1 VARVKIQLDEAIAQ
15 DTGVLKS
22 DTPLFERI
30 IHALKGVFDPEL
42 PVNVY
47 DLGLIYGLD
56 VSNEGHVHI
65 TMTLT
70 APNCPVA
77 DQIPRDIAAAVQA
90 VEGVV
95 DVDVK
100 LVWEPKWTK
109 DKMSDAAKIELGL
122 F

>member
-1 VARVKIQLDEAIAQ
+1 MPKVTIQIDENIRQ
-15 DTGVLKS
+15 DKGILTS
-22 DTPLFERI
+22 DAPLFERI
-30 IHALKGVFDPEL
+30 VHALRTVFDPEL

-56 VSNEGHVHI
+56 VTEGGHVHI

-77 DQIPRDIAAAVQA
+77 DQILQNIATTVQK
-90 VEGVV
+90 VPEVI
-95 DVDVK
+95 DVNVK

>member
-1 VARVKIQLDEAIAQ
+1 MARVKIQLDEAIAQ